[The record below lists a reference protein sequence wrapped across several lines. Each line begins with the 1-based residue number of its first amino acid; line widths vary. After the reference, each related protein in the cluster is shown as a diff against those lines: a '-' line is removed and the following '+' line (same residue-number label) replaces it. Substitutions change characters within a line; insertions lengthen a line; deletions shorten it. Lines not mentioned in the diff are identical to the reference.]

1 MSEYDTL
8 LRFDTFDALLAA
20 LPCEETPRPPS
31 WRVEEWTTSEP
42 PRCIKS
48 WTVLAPVTIAPPVIN
63 TTEDGT
69 PVYAYD
75 PAAAIL
81 EGVYAVVTTN
91 GIDEALWENPA
102 AIAMR
107 DRDTGVVIRQRT
119 TNDVD
124 LPMCISPVWAG
135 MPSIF
140 VLPAA
145 TG

>member
-8 LRFDTFDALLAA
+8 FRFDDATDLAEMF
-20 LPCEETPRPPS
+20 PCREAPRPPA
-31 WRVEEWTTSEP
+31 WRVGE
-42 PRCIKS
+42 RI
-48 WTVLAPVTIAPPVIN
+48 VLGPLAIAPPVVAVAD
-63 TTEDGT
+63 DGL

-75 PAAAIL
+75 PAEAIL

-91 GIDEALWENPA
+91 GIDEALWENPE
-102 AIAMR
+102 AIVMR
-107 DRDTGVVIRQRT
+107 NRDTGVVIRQRT

-135 MPSIF
+135 MQSEF

-145 TG
+145 